1 MSVLSKAVVFVFF
14 FSLTETL
21 IGTLLKFPIKTKQ
34 KIEKDIS
41 YI

>member
-1 MSVLSKAVVFVFF
+1 MSVLSKAVIFVF

-21 IGTLLKFPIKTKQ
+21 METLLKFPIKTKQ
-34 KIEKDIS
+34 KIEKGIS